1 MSKVIFHID
10 MDSFFVSCERSKNE
24 SLINKPVVIA
34 SNLKR
39 AIVTAMSYEVKNA
52 GFKTGDPFYLVKYKI
67 KDLIVIEPHYQ
78 LYSLMSKKIFNFLEQ
93 NFSKKIE
100 IYSID
105 ECYLDVTNAVR
116 NFDSVLQLAKTIQ
129 EQILKVFK
137 IPCSIGISYTKF
149 LAKMS
154 TNKAKPFG
162 ILQTK
167 KEDIEKHFFDLSVK
181 KIFGIGKASAEK
193 LIYNNINTYSD
204 LVNCQNDVFLKSV
217 FGKNYFIFIQN
228 LKGLNITKEHVLPHE
243 VKSISNSETFMV
255 ADSNDENY
263 LINELKKIVKNVC
276 ERANN
281 SNLEGNEITVS
292 LIQKNKLWNSK
303 HKKIG
308 IWTNNYETIWNHVF
322 LLFKEMW
329 RENEIRGLGIALR
342 GLRTIFNNYSS
353 LNLFELDNKNI
364 IDKIINEQN
373 FLEGKNQLK
382 TLYQYSK
389 EKQIN
394 TENIKFLRKNS
405 KTKNKTINLEEKWK

>member
-52 GFKTGDPFYLVKYKI
+52 GFKTGDPFYLVKDKI

-78 LYSLMSKKIFNFLEQ
+78 LYSLMSKKIFNFLEK

-105 ECYLDVTNAVR
+105 ECYLDVTNEAK
-116 NFDSVLQLAKTIQ
+116 NFDSALELARTIQ
-129 EQILKVFK
+129 EQILKEFK

-167 KEDIEKHFFDLSVK
+167 KEDIKKHFFDLPVK

-193 LIYNNINTYSD
+193 LISHNINTYYD
-204 LVNCQNDVFLKSV
+204 LVNCQNDIFLKSV

-228 LKGLNITKEHVLPHE
+228 LKGLNITKEHVLPHD

-255 ADSNDENY
+255 SDSNDENY

-281 SNLEGNEITVS
+281 LNLEGNEISVS
-292 LIQKNKLWNSK
+292 LRQKNKLWNSK

-308 IWTNNYETIWNHVF
+308 IWTNNYEIIWNHVF

-329 RENEIRGLGIALR
+329 EENEIRGLGIALR

-405 KTKNKTINLEEKWK
+405 KKNKTINLEEEWK

>member
-1 MSKVIFHID
+1 
-10 MDSFFVSCERSKNE
+10 
-24 SLINKPVVIA
+24 
-34 SNLKR
+34 
-39 AIVTAMSYEVKNA
+39 
-52 GFKTGDPFYLVKYKI
+52 
-67 KDLIVIEPHYQ
+67 
-78 LYSLMSKKIFNFLEQ
+78 
-93 NFSKKIE
+93 
-100 IYSID
+100 
-105 ECYLDVTNAVR
+105 
-116 NFDSVLQLAKTIQ
+116 
-129 EQILKVFK
+129 
-137 IPCSIGISYTKF
+137 
-149 LAKMS
+149 MS

-292 LIQKNKLWNSK
+292 LIQKNKL
-303 HKKIG
+303 
-308 IWTNNYETIWNHVF
+308 
-322 LLFKEMW
+322 
-329 RENEIRGLGIALR
+329 
-342 GLRTIFNNYSS
+342 
-353 LNLFELDNKNI
+353 
-364 IDKIINEQN
+364 
-373 FLEGKNQLK
+373 
-382 TLYQYSK
+382 
-389 EKQIN
+389 
-394 TENIKFLRKNS
+394 
-405 KTKNKTINLEEKWK
+405 